1 MIEVQKMGKGKARER
16 RQARTREAI
25 IQAAQEIIETQG
37 PDALNMRD
45 VAELIDYSAS
55 NLYEYFASKDELLA
69 AVANEALTRLAMQTR
84 HSTTGSSL
92 RECMLAYG
100 IAYLEFART
109 HAQLYLLTF
118 GRKLAHCVLTDP
130 EQAPSSYNFL
140 LQIVKEGIEAGVF
153 VPRPD
158 FGLHEMTFGCWSLV
172 HGIAMLHLTAQ
183 DVPWETVSAADQQ
196 ILVCF
201 ADGLSQR

>member
-1 MIEVQKMGKGKARER
+1 MIKVREMGKGKARER

-25 IQAAQEIIETQG
+25 IQAAEQIIETRG

-55 NLYEYFASKDELLA
+55 NLYEYFASKDELLT
-69 AVANEALTRLAMQTR
+69 AVANEALTRLALQIR
-84 HSTTGSSL
+84 HSATALSP
-92 RECMLAYG
+92 RERLLAYG
-100 IAYLEFART
+100 RSYLEFART

-130 EQAPSSYNFL
+130 EQAPSSYNLL

-158 FGLHEMTFGCWSLV
+158 FGLQEMTFGCWSIV
-172 HGIAMLHLTAQ
+172 HGIAMLRLTIQ
-183 DVPWETVSAADQQ
+183 DVPWETVTVADQH
-196 ILVCF
+196 ILECF
-201 ADGLSQR
+201 VDGLSQR

>member
-1 MIEVQKMGKGKARER
+1 MGRSKTRER

-25 IQAAQEIIETQG
+25 IGAAEEIIETRG

-55 NLYEYFASKDELLA
+55 NLYEYFASKDELLT

-84 HSTTGSSL
+84 QSATALSP
-92 RECMLAYG
+92 RERLQAYG
-100 IAYLEFART
+100 RSYLEFART

-118 GRKLAHCVLTDP
+118 GRKLADCFPTDTQ
-130 EQAPSSYNFL
+130 QAPSSYSFL
-140 LQIVKEGIEAGVF
+140 VQIVKEGMEAGIF
-153 VPRPD
+153 APRPD
-158 FGLHEMTFGCWSLV
+158 FGLQEMAFGCWSLV
-172 HGIAMLHLTAQ
+172 HGIAMLRLSMQ
-183 DVPWETVSAADQQ
+183 DVPWNAVSAADQQ
-196 ILVCF
+196 MLECF

>member
-1 MIEVQKMGKGKARER
+1 MGKGKARER

-69 AVANEALTRLAMQTR
+69 AVANEALTRLALQTG

-92 RECMLAYG
+92 RERMLAYG

-130 EQAPSSYNFL
+130 EQVPSSCNFL
-140 LQIVKEGIEAGVF
+140 LQIVKEGIESGVF
-153 VPRPD
+153 VP
-158 FGLHEMTFGCWSLV
+158 
-172 HGIAMLHLTAQ
+172 
-183 DVPWETVSAADQQ
+183 
-196 ILVCF
+196 
-201 ADGLSQR
+201 

>member
-1 MIEVQKMGKGKARER
+1 MIEVREMGKGKARER

-25 IQAAQEIIETQG
+25 IQAAEQIIETRG

-69 AVANEALTRLAMQTR
+69 AVANEALTRLAMQIR
-84 HSTTGSSL
+84 QSARALSS
-92 RECMLAYG
+92 RERLLAYG
-100 IAYLEFART
+100 RSYLEFART

-118 GRKLAHCVLTDP
+118 GRKLAHCVLSNP

-140 LQIVKEGIEAGVF
+140 LQIVKEGIESGVF
-153 VPRPD
+153 VRRPD
-158 FGLHEMTFGCWSLV
+158 FDLHEMTFGCWSLV
-172 HGIAMLHLTAQ
+172 HGIAMLHLTTQ

-196 ILVCF
+196 ILECF
-201 ADGLSQR
+201 ADGLSRG

>member
-1 MIEVQKMGKGKARER
+1 MGKGKARER

-25 IQAAQEIIETQG
+25 IQAAEEIIETQG

-45 VAELIDYSAS
+45 VAERIDYSAS
-55 NLYEYFASKDELLA
+55 NLYEYFASKDELLI
-69 AVANEALTRLAMQTR
+69 AVANEALTHLAMQIR
-84 HSTTGSSL
+84 HRATAQSP
-92 RECMLAYG
+92 RERLLAYG
-100 IAYLEFART
+100 RSYLEFART

-140 LQIVKEGIEAGVF
+140 LQIVKEGIESGVF

-172 HGIAMLHLTAQ
+172 HGIAMLRLTMQ
-183 DVPWETVSAADQQ
+183 DVPWETVDAADQQ
-196 ILVCF
+196 ILECF